1 MTGGRALSLC
11 AVCQRPARLR
21 HGIWLPVLLLL
32 AVASM
37 PGATFYLTVAGLGGE
52 PEYEQR
58 FAAWAKD
65 IDKYVKSGPAKVE
78 TLYGANATRER
89 VRSALESI
97 AREAGPQDAVVLMLI
112 GHGTY
117 DNVEY
122 KFNLPGPD
130 LPGSELAALLDRI
143 RARQLIVNMTS
154 ASGACLDALQKPN
167 RVIITATK
175 SGTEKN
181 ATLFA
186 RYWVEALRDPAADT
200 DKNESVSAAEA
211 FRYAERKIVGFYE
224 SQKRLATEHPRM
236 EGDTAASFIVVRF
249 GQASAA
255 LNDPA
260 KRRLLERC
268 DELEQKI
275 DELKLQKAA
284 MSADEYRKQLTAL
297 LLELANARAELEK

>member
-1 MTGGRALSLC
+1 MRSALF
-11 AVCQRPARLR
+11 
-21 HGIWLPVLLLL
+21 ILL
-32 AVASM
+32 AAIPM
-37 PGATFYLTVAGLGGE
+37 RGATFYLTVAGLGGE

-65 IDKYVKSGPAKVE
+65 IDKYVRSGAAKVE
-78 TLYGANATRER
+78 TLYGPDATRER
-89 VRSALESI
+89 VRSALEAI
-97 AREAGPQDAVVLMLI
+97 ARDAGPQDAVVLTLI

-130 LPGSELAALLDRI
+130 LPGSELSALLDRI

-154 ASGACLDALQKPN
+154 ASGACLGLLTGPS
-167 RVIITATK
+167 RVVITATK

-211 FRYAERKIVGFYE
+211 FRYAERKTAGFYE

-236 EGDTAASFIVVRF
+236 EGDTAASFVVVRF

-255 LNDPA
+255 LKDPA
-260 KRRLLERC
+260 RRRLLERC

-284 MSADEYRKQLTAL
+284 LPAGEYRKQLTTL
-297 LLELANARAELEK
+297 LVELAKTRAELEK